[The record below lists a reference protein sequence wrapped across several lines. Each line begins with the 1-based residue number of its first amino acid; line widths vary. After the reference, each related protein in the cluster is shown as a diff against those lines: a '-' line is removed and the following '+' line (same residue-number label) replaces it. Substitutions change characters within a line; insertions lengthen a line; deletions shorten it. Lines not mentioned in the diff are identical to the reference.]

1 MADIARSASSAE
13 PVQEGGPNWDDPGG
27 VQAPNAWRLLIL
39 LSLANV
45 LNFYDRT
52 IPAILVDDIKDEFGL
67 NDTQIGILSAAFIL
81 VYAVAGIALGR
92 MADHRS
98 RTRIMGIGLLVWSV
112 LTAASGGAWSFV
124 ALVIVRLG
132 VGIGEAS
139 YAPAANSTIA
149 DLFPVHKR
157 SRAAAVFGLG
167 IPVGLILAFFTTG
180 IIVEAFGTW
189 RAPFF
194 VAAVPGLVVAVLL
207 FFAKEPRRGA
217 SEVGYDAGALVPKR
231 PLRSGA
237 LRAVLA
243 VPTMRWLIISG
254 IGVQLAAYSISTFLV
269 PLFQR
274 YYGFSLTK
282 AGISAGVVLGFTGLV
297 GLFLGGWLADR
308 ASRRSVRGRTLVGA
322 AALLL
327 AAPISFVALSL
338 GPDTAGIFIL
348 IMSLAWLLQF
358 FFHTSALPAVSD
370 VIEPAMRS
378 TAIAVFFAAFYL
390 FGGAFGPV
398 VAGVLSD
405 VFAQG
410 TPSGGV
416 SAEAYGLHRSL
427 LIVVPISLLISAVGF
442 YGASRHVGADR
453 NRMIASADR

>member
-1 MADIARSASSAE
+1 MADIARSTSKAESVAGRSAKD
-13 PVQEGGPNWDDPGG
+13 GLGG

-39 LSLANV
+39 LAIANV

-52 IPAILVDDIKDEFGL
+52 IPAILVEDIKAEFGL
-67 NDTQIGILSAAFIL
+67 NDTQIGILSAAFIV

-92 MADHRS
+92 MADRRS

-112 LTAASGGAWSFV
+112 LTAASGGVWSFV
-124 ALVIVRLG
+124 SLVVVRLG

-194 VAAVPGLVVAVLL
+194 VAAVPGLVVAILM
-207 FFAKEPRRGA
+207 FFAHEPRRGA
-217 SEVGYDAGALVPKR
+217 SEVGYDPEALVPNR
-231 PLRSGA
+231 PLQSGA
-237 LRAVLA
+237 LRGVLA
-243 VPTMRWLIISG
+243 VPTMRWLIVSG

-297 GLFLGGWLADR
+297 GLFLGGWFADM

-327 AAPISFVALSL
+327 AAPISLVALSL

-348 IMSLAWLLQF
+348 LMSLAWLLQF

-370 VIEPAMRS
+370 VIKPAMRS

-398 VAGVLSD
+398 VTGVLSD

-410 TPSGGV
+410 TPPAGV

-427 LIVVPISLLISAVGF
+427 LIVMPISLLIAAVGF

-453 NRMIASADR
+453 NRMVASADE